1 MNDRSH
7 FAVRI
12 ELHSDTTLVFI
23 GRKQG
28 VLAGLA
34 QTITC
39 LRNNGNVLACFRLSH
54 RGVIGRFKG
63 QHDHVIAGFLAI
75 NNFEGR
81 VGNIICLG
89 CIESLFDLDQGVRH
103 EPVHFA
109 PGIHDLFSCC
119 FAQVC
124 GNRLKKILVDGRIF
138 ILLKP

>member
-1 MNDRSH
+1 M
-7 FAVRI
+7 
-12 ELHSDTTLVFI
+12 
-23 GRKQG
+23 
-28 VLAGLA
+28 AGLA

-109 PGIHDLFSCC
+109 PGVHNLFSCC
-119 FAQVC
+119 FAQIC
-124 GNRLKKILVDGRIF
+124 GNRLEKILVDGRVF